1 MGTMLE
7 RWAGTQPSIRV
18 GQEWQVSLEVAG
30 RQLRVFPT
38 GLRDSDM
45 DYGFCPTG
53 FPIPLLRN
61 IKPQPFDGPKGLEG
75 PGVMP
80 CPWVTSSSVHL
91 GTAGTH

>member
-1 MGTMLE
+1 M
-7 RWAGTQPSIRV
+7 
-18 GQEWQVSLEVAG
+18 SLEVAG